1 MFHDKS
7 MHRNPIFFTQKEFYR
22 YFQTKRLVPGLA
34 SAKETIYG
42 KSGHFVYVRA
52 LIMCKSKDAV
62 IASYHW
68 AVLHTP
74 VDTRAMYNM
83 LAHYCH
89 CLYLVLFAT
98 GEGRGKT
105 AKRKTAKA
113 IVSVFSSGSQG
124 SHVWLAWLA
133 WLARLARMARM
144 ARWLA
149 HWPHSQ

>member
-1 MFHDKS
+1 
-7 MHRNPIFFTQKEFYR
+7 
-22 YFQTKRLVPGLA
+22 
-34 SAKETIYG
+34 
-42 KSGHFVYVRA
+42 
-52 LIMCKSKDAV
+52 MCKSKDAV
-62 IASYHW
+62 IASYLW

-133 WLARLARMARM
+133 WLAGSHIGHTHSKHPRREAGLSFTPRLRIFRDTLILVFMNENCC
-144 ARWLA
+144 LCKCFTGLYFFF
-149 HWPHSQ
+149 